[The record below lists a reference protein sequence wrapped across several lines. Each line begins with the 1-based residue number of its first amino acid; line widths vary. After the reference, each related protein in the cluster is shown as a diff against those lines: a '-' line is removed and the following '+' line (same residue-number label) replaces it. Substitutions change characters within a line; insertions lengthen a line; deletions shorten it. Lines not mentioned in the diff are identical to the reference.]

1 MLRLKIRFWPALLVL
16 AVVALTLRLGFW
28 QRARAHQKEALAAHL
43 ASFEHA
49 APVPVG
55 AKLIPLTEIEFR
67 PVSARGRLMPEY
79 AVYLDNRPHHGLP
92 GFYVLMPLALND
104 GGYVLVERGWLPRD
118 VLQRTALAPYD
129 TPVGDIEV
137 IGIARAHPP
146 RLFELGKGGSAA
158 HTKIRQNL
166 EIEPYRAETG
176 LPLQPF
182 LIQQTNNDIDDHLI
196 REWPAAINGVD
207 RNYGYMVQ
215 WWAMSA
221 VTLILGLYCAV
232 RGAKRDTASE

>member
-28 QRARAHQKEALAAHL
+28 QRARAHEKEALAARL
-43 ASFEHA
+43 ARFEQA

-55 AKLIPLTEIEFR
+55 AKLIPLSEIEFR
-67 PVSARGRLMPEY
+67 PVSAQGHFMPEY
-79 AVYLDNRPHHGLP
+79 AVYLDNRPHNGIP

-118 VLQRTALAPYD
+118 VSQRTALAPYE
-129 TPVGDIEV
+129 TPVGEV
-137 IGIARAHPP
+137 KVRGIARAHPP

-166 EIEPYRAETG
+166 EIEQYRAETG

-182 LIQQTNNDIDDHLI
+182 LIQQTNNDINDHLI
-196 REWPAAINGVD
+196 REWPAAMAGVE

-221 VTLILGLYCAV
+221 VALILGLYCAV
-232 RGAKRDTASE
+232 RSAKRDVASE